1 MDDQVDDELSDL
13 LASTVAPLGLEL
25 VDVERRSTAV
35 RVVVDRAGG
44 VDLDAIA
51 SATRAV
57 SAVLDAHD
65 PFPGQR
71 YTLEVSSP
79 GVERPLRTPPHFERA
94 VGEMV
99 SVRTVAGGKG
109 ERRMSGRL
117 RAADDEGFV
126 LEGDDLP
133 GGERRLSYDEVE
145 RARTVFEWGSKS
157 PAEAR
162 QGGAPRQA
170 SRPPRAGGE
179 KTCGKEE
186 GGDAMSKAN
195 FEFLDALGQIARDKG
210 ISVETLLDAL
220 ANALVAA
227 YKRRPGAAEEAV
239 VTVDPESGEIRVYG
253 QELDEDGNVIRE
265 WDDTPDD
272 FGRIAAQ
279 TAKQVI
285 LQRIRE
291 AERDLKYEEYAGRE
305 GDIVTGIV
313 QQTDNRYTLLDLGKV
328 EALLPQ
334 AEQVPYERYEHGAR
348 LKAYIVE
355 VRKTTKG
362 PQIVVSRSHPGLVKR
377 LFELEV
383 PEISSG
389 VVEIRAAA
397 REPGHRTKIAVWS
410 NDPNVDPVGACV
422 GARGSR
428 VRMVTNELR
437 GERIDVVPFADD
449 PVEFIQAALQPAR
462 VREVRLDDETGIATV
477 VVSDYQLSLAIGKE
491 GQNARLAARLTGWR
505 IDIKSETQLAEE
517 EAGYGEEWAE
527 GEWVE
532 NEAGEMVWQPAE
544 GGEAVS
550 AAEWSR
556 VASGE
561 EPGDKPET
569 SPERRPETA
578 EG

>member
-1 MDDQVDDELSDL
+1 
-13 LASTVAPLGLEL
+13 
-25 VDVERRSTAV
+25 
-35 RVVVDRAGG
+35 
-44 VDLDAIA
+44 
-51 SATRAV
+51 
-57 SAVLDAHD
+57 
-65 PFPGQR
+65 
-71 YTLEVSSP
+71 
-79 GVERPLRTPPHFERA
+79 
-94 VGEMV
+94 
-99 SVRTVAGGKG
+99 
-109 ERRMSGRL
+109 
-117 RAADDEGFV
+117 
-126 LEGDDLP
+126 
-133 GGERRLSYDEVE
+133 
-145 RARTVFEWGSKS
+145 
-157 PAEAR
+157 
-162 QGGAPRQA
+162 
-170 SRPPRAGGE
+170 
-179 KTCGKEE
+179 
-186 GGDAMSKAN
+186 MSKTN

-227 YKRRPGAAEEAV
+227 YKRRPDAAEEAV
-239 VTVDPESGEIRVYG
+239 VTIDPDSGEIRVYG
-253 QELDEDGNVIRE
+253 QELNEEGEVVRE

-291 AERDLKYEEYAGRE
+291 VERDMKYEEYAGRE

-334 AEQVPYERYEHGAR
+334 AEQVSYERYEHGAR

-362 PQIVVSRSHPGLVKR
+362 PQIVVSRTHPGLIKR

-383 PEISSG
+383 PEIGSG
-389 VVEIRAAA
+389 VVEIKAAA

-437 GERIDVVPFADD
+437 GERVDVVPFSDD
-449 PVEFIQAALQPAR
+449 PVELIQNALAPAR
-462 VREVRLDDETGIATV
+462 VREVRLDEETGTATV
-477 VVSDYQLSLAIGKE
+477 IVSDFQLSLAIGKE

-517 EAGYGEEWAE
+517 EAGGYGEQDWAE

-532 NEAGEMVWQPAE
+532 DESGELVWKPAE
-544 GGEAVS
+544 GGEAMS
-550 AAEWSR
+550 AEEWTHQAEDPTEAP
-556 VASGE
+556 ASGSGE
-561 EPGDKPET
+561 TDGAAPAEPAEPRNRECRNGACRRACLRSRRRGGRRDHRGVRRGRGIAPT
-569 SPERRPETA
+569 RTCVGCRSALPADQLIRIVRLPGGALSVDRHAAGRGAWLCRDSPGLPGRCGAPARLRTGLLGVHRRREPAAVVCTP
-578 EG
+578 G